1 MHLHTVRHLHAGA
14 TFMQLMRHLRKP
26 VVVVS
31 LNRTTRTSSAA
42 AVAGLLGGR
51 DPATVQRIAMSQFR
65 GIALELVTEADMM
78 GNKPDPSL
86 YVKTFAATFNSV
98 DAFVSHSWS
107 DDPRTKWTQLQR
119 WRAQFKSENKRE
131 PIVWIDKFW

>member
-1 MHLHTVRHLHAGA
+1 MSKFRAI
-14 TFMQLMRHLRKP
+14 
-26 VVVVS
+26 S
-31 LNRTTRTSSAA
+31 L
-42 AVAGLLGGR
+42 
-51 DPATVQRIAMSQFR
+51 D
-65 GIALELVTEADMM
+65 LVTEADMM
-78 GNKPDPSL
+78 GNNPDPAL
-86 YVKTFAATFNSV
+86 FVKTFAATFNSV